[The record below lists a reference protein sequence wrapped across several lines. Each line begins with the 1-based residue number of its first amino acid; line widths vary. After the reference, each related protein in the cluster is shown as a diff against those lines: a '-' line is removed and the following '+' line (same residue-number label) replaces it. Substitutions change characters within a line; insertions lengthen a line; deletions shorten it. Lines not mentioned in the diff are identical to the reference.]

1 MVTVTWFNFTEFR
14 DSLPATV
21 VGDLHGQLVDLRKII
36 DRCGDP
42 SRNTYVFLDRV
53 FLLRGNHE
61 DVNTTSTY
69 GFYDECMIKY
79 GIRGEWVYLALI
91 NVFNHL
97 PLCALLGENVLC
109 MHGGLSPY
117 ITTLEDIER
126 IPRPSIIPPYGI
138 MCDIVWSDPDA
149 FQPGWSLS
157 CRGISF
163 SFDESVVDEFCT
175 NHNID
180 LIIRAHQITA
190 EMVHGGYRIF
200 AGGRLVTI
208 FSAPNYQNM
217 MNDGCVMRI
226 KRDLT
231 ANFIIFRPVVRRH

>member
-1 MVTVTWFNFTEFR
+1 MNTKSTQWRSCFWQV
-14 DSLPATV
+14 AT
-21 VGDLHGQLVDLRKII
+21 HIRY
-36 DRCGDP
+36 P
-42 SRNTYVFLDRV
+42 DRV

-69 GFYDECMIKY
+69 GFYDECMLKY

-91 NVFNHL
+91 NTFNHL
-97 PLCALLGENVLC
+97 PFCALLGEKVLC

-138 MCDIVWSDPDA
+138 MCDIVWSDPDVL
-149 FQPGWSLS
+149 Q
-157 CRGISF
+157 
-163 SFDESVVDEFCT
+163 
-175 NHNID
+175 
-180 LIIRAHQITA
+180 
-190 EMVHGGYRIF
+190 MVHGGYRMF

-217 MNDGCVMRI
+217 MNDGCVMKI
-226 KRDLT
+226 KRDVSE
-231 ANFIIFRPVVRRH
+231 FIDL